1 MRQFLTRIVRRY
13 RTALGRL
20 LAHSSGAT
28 AVEYS
33 VMLALILTV
42 TIGAISQFGSE
53 TNGLWSGILGNLH
66 TAGFMP

>member
-1 MRQFLTRIVRRY
+1 MRQFLTRITRRY
-13 RTALGRL
+13 LTALGRL

-42 TIGAISQFGSE
+42 TIGAIAQFGSE